1 MATAD
6 TQLKIDPKLLQRL
19 KGIELK
25 SRFLVRGLYNNR
37 HRTSDFGSSTEF
49 IEHREYRRGDEIRTI
64 DWRVYARSGRFYV
77 KVHEMEANMR
87 VQLLLDTSDSMRVPA
102 ADGQM
107 SKLELAATVAGA
119 IARMVQTQQDS
130 VGLACLADRIVEY
143 IPARQGINHIQQLY
157 QHLGEPKGSGG
168 GDFPQLLKDIAG
180 RLGKRSMIFIFSD
193 CLDDPMLLLDALKN
207 FRVREQDVT
216 LIQIFDQRELDFP
229 YDQMT
234 EFRHPET
241 GERVIADPAALRKSY
256 LERLHRHIGRV
267 EEACQKSQAEYLR
280 LHTGDDLV
288 KLMSLHFIR
297 RTLSGGTH

>member
-1 MATAD
+1 MAIVD
-6 TQLKIDPKLLQRL
+6 TQIKIDPRLLQRL

-49 IEHREYRRGDEIRTI
+49 VEHREYRRGDEIKSI

-87 VQLLLDTSDSMRVPA
+87 VQILLDTSDSMRVPG
-102 ADGQM
+102 ADGLP

-119 IARMVQTQQDS
+119 IARMVQTQQDA
-130 VGLACLADRIVEY
+130 VGLACLGSGIDEHL
-143 IPARQGINHIQQLY
+143 PARQGTNHLQQMY
-157 QHLGEPKGSGG
+157 RHLNEPKGGGG
-168 GDFPQLLKDIAG
+168 GDFPQLLKDIAA
-180 RLGKRSMIFIFSD
+180 RLGKRAMIFVISD
-193 CLDDPMLLLDALKN
+193 CLDDPVALKDALKN

-216 LIQIFDQRELDFP
+216 LIQVFDQRELDFP

-241 GERVIADPAALRKSY
+241 GERVIADPAALRKTY
-256 LERLHRHIGRV
+256 LERLHQHIARV
-267 EEACQKSQAEYLR
+267 EDACQKAQADYLR

-297 RTLSGGTH
+297 RTLTGGTH